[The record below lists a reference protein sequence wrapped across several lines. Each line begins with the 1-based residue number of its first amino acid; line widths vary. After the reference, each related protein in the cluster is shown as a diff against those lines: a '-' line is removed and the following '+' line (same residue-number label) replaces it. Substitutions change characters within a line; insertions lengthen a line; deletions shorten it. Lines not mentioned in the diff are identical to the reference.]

1 MTDAIVKFQY
11 LLVMKTLYF
20 FFLMLYQGFI
30 VSASWLVWLEFQ
42 PWRLLR
48 KRVDRGR
55 DTRALR

>member
-11 LLVMKTLYF
+11 LLVMKTLYLI
-20 FFLMLYQGFI
+20 LMLYQGFI

-48 KRVDRGR
+48 KRVDRGW